1 MSWTLRYDSF
11 APEKEGLR
19 EALCTLGNGYLA
31 TRGAGEEAEADDIHY
46 PGTYLASGYNR
57 LTTEVAGHW
66 VENEDLVN
74 FPNWLKLRFRPAGGA
89 WFKLR
94 GVDVLDFEQTLDIRT
109 AVLKR
114 RIRFRDREHRITSV
128 ESRRL
133 VHMRDPHLAAIE
145 LTITPEDWSGIIEIC
160 SELDGSIVN
169 AGVQRYR
176 ELNSKHLHPIGLG
189 EADDESLWLH
199 VETVQ
204 SRLEMAQAARTRLF
218 TADGL
223 SNPSRE
229 LLQGDDW
236 VAHRLSVEASAG
248 KPLRVEKVV
257 AVHTSRDRA
266 ISEPGLTAREA
277 LAEAPDFTPLL
288 ATHAKRWEWL
298 WRLFDME
305 LIDNGD
311 GEQVEAQRILRLH
324 ILHLLQTVSEH
335 TIDMDAGVPARGLH
349 GEAYRGHIFWDELF
363 IFPFL
368 NFRAPEITRALLLY
382 RYRRL
387 PAARRL
393 AAEAGFE
400 GAMYPWQSGSDGREE
415 TQKLHLNPKSGRWL
429 PDNSHLQ
436 RHVNLAIAYN
446 IHSYMKVT
454 DDRQFLAF
462 YGAEMMIEI
471 ARLFASLATWNEEL
485 ERYEIRRVMG
495 PDEYHDA
502 YPNDEEPGLDN
513 NAYTNVMAVWL
524 FTRTVELLDLLD
536 EDWRHMIADN
546 VELTDEEIE
555 RWLRIAGRMRVCF
568 HDDGI
573 ISQFE
578 GYDRLLEFD
587 WEGYRDRYG
596 DIQRLDRILEAEG
609 DDPNRYKLSKQADV
623 LMLFHLFTA
632 DELTRLFEI
641 MGYEFDHA
649 MIPRNIDYYLARTS
663 HGSTL
668 SRIVH
673 SWVLARSDRAES
685 WKLFQQALRSDVDDI
700 QGGTTHEGVHLGAMA
715 GTVDLVQRGYS
726 GIDTEDGG
734 LRFDPRLP
742 AELRH
747 LRMNIRFRN
756 HILVLDINHERLIVR
771 SREGSAGPLRLV
783 CGETVE
789 QICCGETRTFPLVS
803 SGGPG

>member
-1 MSWTLRYDSF
+1 MSWTLRYGSF
-11 APEKEGLR
+11 IPQKEDLR
-19 EALCTLGNGYLA
+19 EALCTLGNGYFA
-31 TRGAGEEAEADDIHY
+31 TRGAGEEADADDIHY
-46 PGTYLASGYNR
+46 PGTYLTGGYNR
-57 LTTEVAGHW
+57 LTTEVAGHL

-89 WFKLR
+89 WFNLR
-94 GVDVLDFEQTLDIRT
+94 GVDILDFEQTLDIKT

-114 RIRFRDREHRITSV
+114 RIRFRDRENRITSI

-145 LTITPEDWSGIIEIC
+145 LKITPEDWSGPIEIC
-160 SELDGSIVN
+160 SELDGTIVN

-189 EADDESLWLH
+189 EANDESLWLH

-218 TADGL
+218 TTEGPCSAA
-223 SNPSRE
+223 RE
-229 LLQGDDW
+229 LLQGDEW
-236 VAHRLSVEASAG
+236 VAHRITTDVNAG
-248 KPLRVEKVV
+248 KPLRIEKVV

-266 ISEPGLTAREA
+266 MSEPGLAAREA
-277 LAEAPDFTPLL
+277 LSDAPDFDELL
-288 ATHAKRWEWL
+288 ATHSKLWQWL
-298 WRLFDME
+298 WRLFDMQ
-305 LIDNGD
+305 LIDSGD
-311 GEQVEAQRILRLH
+311 AEQVEAQRILRLH
-324 ILHLLQTVSEH
+324 ILHLLQTVSAH

-393 AAEAGFE
+393 AKEAGFE

-471 ARLFASLATWNEEL
+471 ARLFASLATWNDEH
-485 ERYEIRRVMG
+485 ERYEIRGVMG
-495 PDEYHDA
+495 PDEYHDS
-502 YPNDEEPGLDN
+502 YPDAEQPGLDN
-513 NAYTNVMAVWL
+513 NAYTNVMAAWL
-524 FTRTVELLDLLD
+524 FTRTIELLDLLD
-536 EDWRHMIADN
+536 DAWRHMIADS
-546 VELTDEEIE
+546 VQLTEEEIE
-555 RWLRIAGRMRVCF
+555 RWRRIASKIRVCF
-568 HDDGI
+568 HDNGI

-578 GYDRLLEFD
+578 GYDLLLEFD
-587 WEGYRDRYG
+587 WAGYRARYG

-632 DELTRLFEI
+632 DELTRLFGI

-649 MIPRNIDYYLARTS
+649 MIPRNIAYYLARTS

-685 WKLFQQALRSDVDDI
+685 WKLFGQALRSDVDDI

-715 GTVDLVQRGYS
+715 GTVDIVQRGYS
-726 GIDTEDGG
+726 GLEVEDGG
-734 LRFDPRLP
+734 LRFDPCLP
-742 AELRH
+742 TELRH

-756 HILVLDINHERLIVR
+756 HILMLDMNHERLIVR
-771 SREGSAGPLRLV
+771 SAEGSAAPLRLA
-783 CGETVE
+783 CGEAVE
-789 QICCGETRTFPLVS
+789 QIRCGEKKTFALP
-803 SGGPG
+803 PT